1 MVHQPATLEQAKQL
15 GLLEEEFHKI
25 CDILGRQ
32 PNFTEISIYS
42 VMWSE
47 HCSYKNSIV
56 WLKTLPKSG
65 SKMLAEA
72 GEENAGL
79 VDIGD
84 GLACCFKIESHNHPS
99 AIEPYQGA
107 ATGVGGINRDI
118 FSMGARPIAQLNSLR
133 FGNINTP
140 RTQWLVKGVVKGIG
154 DYGNAF
160 GIPTE
165 PVSALLVGGGYGSAP
180 LFGLAEVL
188 KNRGC
193 RVIMALGA
201 SSAAKIYAPIEGKRA
216 ATLLKI
222 FTEDGSAG
230 EIGRVTDSLFEMIK
244 EHDIRVIYSC
254 GPMPMLQAVSEIA
267 ASADIAHQAAV
278 EESMACGVGICMT
291 CIIPA
296 KDGKGEIKNLRSC
309 IDGPVMDGEV
319 VQWHLVGKQL

>member
-1 MVHQPATLEQAKQL
+1 MPINRNATQLRATILSNRRLGAYHQLIIEVGDLVKQVKPGNFIAISVGGEFSRMVLRRAFA
-15 GLLEEEFHKI
+15 
-25 CDILGRQ
+25 
-32 PNFTEISIYS
+32 ISRINDRGTIELIISPYG
-42 VMWSE
+42 
-47 HCSYKNSIV
+47 
-56 WLKTLPKSG
+56 SG
-65 SKMLAEA
+65 SRWLCSQPE
-72 GEENAGL
+72 GT
-79 VDIGD
+79 
-84 GLACCFKIESHNHPS
+84 FIEVILP
-99 AIEPYQGA
+99 
-107 ATGVGGINRDI
+107 
-118 FSMGARPIAQLNSLR
+118 L
-133 FGNINTP
+133 
-140 RTQWLVKGVVKGIG
+140 
-154 DYGNAF
+154 GNAF